1 MIAFKALKAGKPEQA
16 SGAYVYYQD
25 QNALAVGSQS
35 APVNPEDFS
44 EYGQCSD
51 ACDQDASCAGW
62 TIEMKT
68 LEADRPRTCR
78 LVSGVYD
85 AAQPAR
91 SFVRADVTRLQV
103 PVLL

>member
-1 MIAFKALKAGKPEQA
+1 MIAFKSLKAGQPEQA

-25 QNALAVGSQS
+25 QNALTVGSQS
-35 APVNPEDFS
+35 APSGAGTFAS
-44 EYGQCSD
+44 YSACRI

-62 TIEMKT
+62 TIEMKM
-68 LEADRPRTCR
+68 LESERPRTCR
-78 LVSGVYD
+78 LVRGVYD